1 MSAVAHASSKR
12 DARSSGARPIALSA
26 PPLPRTTPAGPPPAR
41 AHRLR
46 RMSKALRIVLTGFAF
61 AVFFGGSCV
70 LGVLAG
76 LYYRFRRVRPEDR
89 WRFTQA
95 INRSL
100 QLFAG
105 LMRDLGLIDYWHP
118 RLPEGYEKRAFL
130 LVANH
135 PTLIDVVLLLASF
148 PELSCVVKSSWYDS
162 ILLGPML
169 RNTEHVP
176 GAGRDGEA
184 DEELPVVRRME
195 EKLRQGVPVLVF
207 PEGTRSLATRLRRFR
222 RGGIEA
228 AVRAGAPILP
238 LFIAN
243 DQPFL
248 MKGVPFYRVPERTCD
263 FVFEWLEPIE
273 TEGQSAREVARELAA
288 RYEARFAKLV
298 AERSEVARSK

>member
-1 MSAVAHASSKR
+1 MSAVRAASPVPR
-12 DARSSGARPIALSA
+12 DAHVSGAHPVATAYPDGS
-26 PPLPRTTPAGPPPAR
+26 LPRTTPAGPPPSR

-46 RMSKALRIVLTGFAF
+46 RMPRALRIALTGFAF
-61 AVFFGGSCV
+61 AVFFGGSCI

-76 LYYRFRRVRPEDR
+76 LYYRFRKVAPEGR

-100 QLFAG
+100 RLFSG
-105 LMRDLGLIDYWHP
+105 FMRDLGLIDYWHP
-118 RLPEGYEKRAFL
+118 RLPEGYEGRGFL

-176 GAGRDGEA
+176 GPGHDGPE
-184 DEELPVVRRME
+184 EELPVVRRME

-238 LFIAN
+238 LFIGN

-273 TEGQSAREVARELAA
+273 TEGKSSREITRELAA
-288 RYEARFAKLV
+288 RYEARFAQLV
-298 AERSEVARSK
+298 AERS